1 MCITWEGLINC
12 LQLTCS
18 TYRQK
23 RTVPQLSLG
32 LALLGSYLPLV
43 SNAAQLAEPQAINLL
58 MHRVI
63 ADHLYRG
70 ANRGCIAFQG
80 EGTGAKYVHIA
91 VREDHHPWCGGD
103 PNVEPVIDRF
113 VVDFDTGK
121 IFAVDILAQ
130 SENDLVAYRR
140 FKTLRRLGRLPSAAD
155 GIPGISSNDG
165 PLQAVGARATV
176 FHLQDAGP

>member
-1 MCITWEGLINC
+1 
-12 LQLTCS
+12 
-18 TYRQK
+18 
-23 RTVPQLSLG
+23 
-32 LALLGSYLPLV
+32 V

-113 VVDFDTGK
+113 VVDFDTEK
-121 IFAVDILAQ
+121 SSPLTSLRSRRTIWWHTVDSRPYVDWGAFLLPPTGFLA
-130 SENDLVAYRR
+130 
-140 FKTLRRLGRLPSAAD
+140 
-155 GIPGISSNDG
+155 
-165 PLQAVGARATV
+165 
-176 FHLQDAGP
+176 